1 MATQTQSQDAIV
13 MLREE
18 HREVLDAFKE
28 FEKTDSE
35 DRKAKLA
42 KQICTDLTIHAMLE
56 EELFYPSFRGKIED
70 DLLDEAMVEHDAAK
84 VLIAEID
91 SAGPEAEYFDAKVKV
106 LGEMIEH
113 HIEEEEQPNK
123 GIFAEARKVDVDLKE
138 LGGLMAARKAELQ
151 AQFGD
156 GMLPPPEVRTF
167 ADEPAVQ
174 ISEEIETPAV
184 MSAEEQTGAQR

>member
-18 HREVLDAFKE
+18 HREVLKAFKE
-28 FEKTDSE
+28 FESADDS
-35 DRKAKLA
+35 RKAKLA
-42 KQICTDLTIHAMLE
+42 KQICTDLTIHAMIE

-91 SAGPEAEYFDAKVKV
+91 AAGPEAEYFDAKVKV

-113 HIEEEEQPNK
+113 HIEEEEQPNE

-151 AQFGD
+151 AQFAG
-156 GMLPPPEVRTF
+156 GNLPPPEVRTF
-167 ADEPAVQ
+167 EDEPAIEIGEEVTTSPLGA
-174 ISEEIETPAV
+174 SEQP
-184 MSAEEQTGAQR
+184 GASR